1 MTTIRLHG
9 ILAKEYTD
17 VFSMKI
23 GNPSSVFAAID
34 CNHRGFTKRVVE
46 LQKQGFVYDMIV
58 DKTRITDGYKIDNIK
73 DPKTIDLVPV
83 IVGSGA
89 VFGFLFTGSKLLFAS
104 TLGKFA
110 GSLALAGISAA
121 LAPKPDTQNQQ
132 VTATADAKK
141 SSFVFGGTVNTAS
154 QGTPVPIGYGRLKVG
169 SKVIQATIK
178 SFPQNQQTQSV
189 LTANPLIMDEEGYTT
204 PNAII
209 TSRVPHNN
217 IEV

>member
-34 CNHRGFTKRVVE
+34 CNRKGFTKRVIE
-46 LQKQGFVYDMIV
+46 LQKQGFVYNVIV
-58 DKTRITDGYKIDNIK
+58 NKTRITDGYKMDGMK
-73 DPKTIDLVPV
+73 DPETIDLVPV

-89 VFGFLFTGSKLLFAS
+89 VGLFLFGGTSILGSAV
-104 TLGKFA
+104 A
-110 GSLALAGISAA
+110 SLALAGISYA
-121 LAPKPDTQNQQ
+121 LSPKPDTQDQQ
-132 VTATADAKK
+132 VSATADATK
-141 SSFVFGGTVNTAS
+141 SSFVFGGVVNTAS

-178 SFPQNQQTQSV
+178 SFPQNQQTQNV
-189 LTANPLIMDEEGYTT
+189 LTANPLLMDEEGYTT

-209 TSRVPHNN
+209 TSRVPQNN
-217 IEV
+217 IEA

>member
-34 CNHRGFTKRVVE
+34 CNRKGFTKRVIE
-46 LQKQGFVYDMIV
+46 LQKQGFVYDVIV
-58 DKTRITDGYKIDNIK
+58 NKTRITSGYKMDGMK
-73 DPKTIDLVPV
+73 DPETIDLVPV
-83 IVGSGA
+83 IIGSGA
-89 VFGFLFTGSKLLFAS
+89 VGLFLFGGTSILGSAV
-104 TLGKFA
+104 A
-110 GSLALAGISAA
+110 SLALAGISYA
-121 LAPKPDTQNQQ
+121 LSPKPDTQDQR
-132 VTATADAKK
+132 VSATAEASK
-141 SSFVFGGTVNTAS
+141 SSFVFGGVVNTAS
-154 QGTPVPIGYGRLKVG
+154 QGTPVPIGYGRLKIG

-178 SFPQNQQTQSV
+178 SFPQNQQTQNV

>member
-34 CNHRGFTKRVVE
+34 CNRKGFTKRVIE
-46 LQKQGFVYDMIV
+46 LQKQGFVYDVIV
-58 DKTRITDGYKIDNIK
+58 NKTRSTDGYKMDGMK
-73 DPKTIDLVPV
+73 DPETIDLVPV

-89 VFGFLFTGSKLLFAS
+89 VGLFLFGGTSILGSAV
-104 TLGKFA
+104 A
-110 GSLALAGISAA
+110 SLALAGISYA
-121 LAPKPDTQNQQ
+121 LSPKPDTQDQR
-132 VTATADAKK
+132 VSATAEASK
-141 SSFVFGGTVNTAS
+141 SSFVFGGVVNTAS
-154 QGTPVPIGYGRLKVG
+154 QGTPVPIGYGRLKIG

-178 SFPQNQQTQSV
+178 SFPQNQQTQNV
-189 LTANPLIMDEEGYTT
+189 LTANPLIMNEEGYTT

-209 TSRVPHNN
+209 TSRIPHNN
-217 IEV
+217 IEA

>member
-23 GNPSSVFAAID
+23 GNPNSVFAAID
-34 CNHRGFTKRVVE
+34 CNRKGFLKRVVE
-46 LQKQGFVYDMIV
+46 LQKQGFIYDVIV
-58 DKTRITDGYKIDNIK
+58 NKTRITDGHQMDTMKN
-73 DPKTIDLVPV
+73 PETVDLVPV
-83 IVGSGA
+83 IVGSGPIGA
-89 VFGFLFTGSKLLFAS
+89 FLFGAKSI
-104 TLGKFA
+104 LGMMA
-110 GSLALAGISAA
+110 GSLALSAISYA
-121 LAPKPDTQNQQ
+121 LSPKPDTQDQRIS
-132 VTATADAKK
+132 ATADASK
-141 SSFVFGGTVNTAS
+141 SSFVFGGVVNTAN

-178 SFPQNQQTQSV
+178 SFPQNQQTQTV

-217 IEV
+217 IEA

>member
-34 CNHRGFTKRVVE
+34 CNRKGFTKRVIE
-46 LQKQGFVYDMIV
+46 LQKQGFVYDVIV
-58 DKTRITDGYKIDNIK
+58 NKTRITSGYKMDGMK
-73 DPKTIDLVPV
+73 DPETIDLVPV
-83 IVGSGA
+83 IIGSGA
-89 VFGFLFTGSKLLFAS
+89 VGLFLFGGTSILGSAV
-104 TLGKFA
+104 A
-110 GSLALAGISAA
+110 SLALAGISYA
-121 LAPKPDTQNQQ
+121 LSPKPDTQDQR
-132 VTATADAKK
+132 VSATAEASK
-141 SSFVFGGTVNTAS
+141 SSFVFGGVVNTAS
-154 QGTPVPIGYGRLKVG
+154 QGTPVPIGYGRLKIG

-178 SFPQNQQTQSV
+178 SFPQNQQTQNV

-209 TSRVPHNN
+209 TSRIPHNN
-217 IEV
+217 IEA

>member
-9 ILAKEYTD
+9 ILAKEYPD

-34 CNHRGFTKRVVE
+34 CNRKGFTKRVIE
-46 LQKQGFVYDMIV
+46 LQKQGFVYDVIV
-58 DKTRITDGYKIDNIK
+58 NKTRITSGYKMDGMK
-73 DPKTIDLVPV
+73 DPETIDLVPV
-83 IVGSGA
+83 IIGSGA
-89 VFGFLFTGSKLLFAS
+89 VGLFLFGGTSILGSAV
-104 TLGKFA
+104 A
-110 GSLALAGISAA
+110 SLALAGISYA
-121 LAPKPDTQNQQ
+121 LSPKPDTQDQR
-132 VTATADAKK
+132 VSATAEASK
-141 SSFVFGGTVNTAS
+141 SSFVFGGVVNTAS
-154 QGTPVPIGYGRLKVG
+154 QGTPVPIGYGRLKIG

-178 SFPQNQQTQSV
+178 SFPQNQQTQNV